1 MPKVFYTDGDIDE
14 MLKRGITSIDVTDNV
29 VMTDLAVERAMKHEM
44 KINRVE
50 SSPAPKAV
58 LSQSVNLAVSSVHEV
73 ARKPDADLKQ
83 KIKSL
88 VLAKLDGQ
96 VDAGMLDAV
105 ITRVLA
111 GMK

>member
-1 MPKVFYTDGDIDE
+1 MPKIFYTEQDVDD
-14 MLKRGITSIDVTDNV
+14 LNARGVTSIDVTDNV
-29 VMTDLAVERAMKHEM
+29 VLTDLAMERALKYDM

-50 SSPAPKAV
+50 RGSAPQASFSP
-58 LSQSVNLAVSSVHEV
+58 SVNLAVSSVYTV
-73 ARKPDADLKQ
+73 AQKSNDELKE

-96 VDAGMLDAV
+96 VDTALLEAV